1 MLFEN
6 KVLVGLN
13 SDLEGQYIL
22 LDKANRHGL
31 IAGATGSGK
40 TITLKV
46 LAEAFSDAGVPVFLA
61 DVKGDISGICKAGT
75 DSEKIRER
83 VSKLGINNFEFKAYP
98 TMFWDIFGEKGLPLR
113 TTITEFGPVLLARLL
128 NLNQIQSDILNIVF
142 KIADEEG
149 LLLID
154 VKDLKSMLNYVSEN
168 AEVYRESYGN
178 IAPQSIGAIMR
189 GIVSLESRGGNT
201 YFGEPALDLADWFSQ
216 DTSGKGMINVL
227 DSSSL
232 INDSLAY
239 SSFMLWLLAELFENL
254 PEVGDTPKP
263 KMVFFFDEAHL
274 LFKDTPKVLLNKIEQ
289 VIKLIRS
296 KGIGVF
302 FITQNPTDIPDSVL
316 AQLGNKV
323 QHALR
328 AYTPAE
334 QKAVKA
340 AANSYRVNPK
350 FKTDEVINELGTGE
364 AVVSFITN
372 DGSPSVAEKVTVLPP
387 QSLMGAVDEITRQA
401 TILAS
406 PLNKKYKDMID
417 RDSAYEFLARKKI
430 EEDELRQKQ
439 KNDRLLEIEAQ
450 KQEKLLQ
457 KENEKLEKQRQKQEA
472 ADQRR
477 VKRSVA
483 TVAGSVVGTVGREV
497 GNTLGKS
504 IGGSFGKR
512 LGGNLGA
519 SLGRGILKNLFKL

>member
-1 MLFEN
+1 
-6 KVLVGLN
+6 
-13 SDLEGQYIL
+13 
-22 LDKANRHGL
+22 
-31 IAGATGSGK
+31 
-40 TITLKV
+40 
-46 LAEAFSDAGVPVFLA
+46 
-61 DVKGDISGICKAGT
+61 
-75 DSEKIRER
+75 
-83 VSKLGINNFEFKAYP
+83 
-98 TMFWDIFGEKGLPLR
+98 MFWDIFGKKGLPLR

-350 FKTDEVINELGTGE
+350 FKTDEVINELGT
-364 AVVSFITN
+364 
-372 DGSPSVAEKVTVLPP
+372 
-387 QSLMGAVDEITRQA
+387 
-401 TILAS
+401 
-406 PLNKKYKDMID
+406 
-417 RDSAYEFLARKKI
+417 
-430 EEDELRQKQ
+430 
-439 KNDRLLEIEAQ
+439 
-450 KQEKLLQ
+450 
-457 KENEKLEKQRQKQEA
+457 
-472 ADQRR
+472 
-477 VKRSVA
+477 
-483 TVAGSVVGTVGREV
+483 
-497 GNTLGKS
+497 
-504 IGGSFGKR
+504 
-512 LGGNLGA
+512 
-519 SLGRGILKNLFKL
+519 

>member
-1 MLFEN
+1 
-6 KVLVGLN
+6 
-13 SDLEGQYIL
+13 
-22 LDKANRHGL
+22 
-31 IAGATGSGK
+31 
-40 TITLKV
+40 
-46 LAEAFSDAGVPVFLA
+46 
-61 DVKGDISGICKAGT
+61 
-75 DSEKIRER
+75 
-83 VSKLGINNFEFKAYP
+83 
-98 TMFWDIFGEKGLPLR
+98 
-113 TTITEFGPVLLARLL
+113 
-128 NLNQIQSDILNIVF
+128 
-142 KIADEEG
+142 
-149 LLLID
+149 
-154 VKDLKSMLNYVSEN
+154 
-168 AEVYRESYGN
+168 
-178 IAPQSIGAIMR
+178 MR